1 MNPGIATY
9 ELTDLGDIVSPVLSS
24 LIWKGGMAQVLITQW
39 LLLELI
45 FAEYLKLRLVLGPV
59 QVFVK

>member
-24 LIWKGGMAQVLITQW
+24 LIWKGGMAQVLIT
-39 LLLELI
+39 
-45 FAEYLKLRLVLGPV
+45 
-59 QVFVK
+59 

>member
-1 MNPGIATY
+1 MNPAIATY

-24 LIWKGGMAQVLITQW
+24 LIWKRGMAQVLITQW